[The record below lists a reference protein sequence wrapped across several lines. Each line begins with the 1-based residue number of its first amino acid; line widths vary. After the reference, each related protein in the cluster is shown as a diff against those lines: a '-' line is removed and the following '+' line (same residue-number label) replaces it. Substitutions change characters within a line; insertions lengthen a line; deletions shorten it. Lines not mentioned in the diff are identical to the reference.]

1 MTKRIV
7 LAMTLALCAVLLCAC
22 QSEEPEHF
30 QVLNSVPTQKPVVNQ
45 APSAPVTEPDN
56 TTVNYD
62 DGSYDPTAE
71 EGRLDTIPDLEA
83 IINGTAATDV
93 PVEIT
98 MAPTVNSV
106 YAGASPVV
114 IDPIDKPTPSPVPPM
129 SFTAFSTYDATKL
142 GLSFQAPSGWVEDT
156 SATGAYTITNPDAAV
171 AFKGFLSISVESV
184 STNYS
189 KNQMTN
195 QVKTLLTSIRS
206 EYNGSG
212 WSPTK
217 TASRDLLDADGIYAD
232 YSVTLSDGVKV
243 RGRVQV
249 ACLNKKLYIVHM
261 AAPAEYYE
269 TYKTGVYN
277 KMRSTIA
284 ITK

>member
-7 LAMTLALCAVLLCAC
+7 LAMTVALCAVLLCAC

-30 QVLNSVPTQKPVVNQ
+30 QVLNSVPTQAPVVNHVVSNPATEPEQ
-45 APSAPVTEPDN
+45 APA
-56 TTVNYD
+56 NYD

-71 EGRLDTIPDLEA
+71 EGRLDSIPDLEA
-83 IINGTAATDV
+83 IINGTAATTV

-98 MAPTVNSV
+98 VAPTVNSV

-114 IDPIDKPTPSPVPPM
+114 IDPIDKPTPSPVPPI
-129 SFTAFSTYDATKL
+129 SFTSYSTYDATKL

-156 SATGAYTITNPDAAV
+156 SAADSYTITNPNPAV
-171 AFKGFLSISVESV
+171 AFKGFLSITVETV
-184 STNYS
+184 STNYN

-195 QVKTLLTSIRS
+195 QVKSLLTSIRS

-232 YSVTLSDGVKV
+232 YSVTLAGGVKV

-277 KMRSTIA
+277 KLRSTIA